1 MIVFLDTSVLGA
13 VVNPNAKSE
22 TVKGIKAWAIRMEA
36 AGHQLIVPAIA
47 DYELRREFIRDKKTA
62 SIAELDR
69 FNGAVPD
76 RYLLLEDA
84 ALKIAAEEWAKVRN
98 LGKTTAD
105 PKALDGDAV
114 LAGQVLD
121 QNLDPADYVVAT
133 SNLGHLTL
141 FVNAA
146 EWQTITP

>member
-13 VVNPNAKSE
+13 IVNPNAKSE
-22 TVKGIKAWAIRMEA
+22 RVKAIKAWAAQMES

-47 DYELRREFIRDKKTA
+47 DYELRREFLRANKTA

-69 FNGAVPD
+69 FNTAVPD

-84 ALKIAAEEWAKVRN
+84 ALKIAAAEWAKVRN
-98 LGKTTAD
+98 QGTPTAD
-105 PKALDGDAV
+105 PKALDADAV

-121 QNLDPADYVVAT
+121 QGLALTDYVVVT
-133 SNLGHLTL
+133 DNVGHLSL
-141 FVNAA
+141 FMNAA